1 MELAGMGRPTGR
13 SEQGMLRA
21 AGGALPSRLPPRR
34 RCGAGG
40 SSGPRP
46 RRQRSVAPTRA
57 QALPQQLL
65 GAAARAAAAPAVAGS
80 SLASSLA
87 SAIDPG
93 VLAATISA
101 SGKLLLICGAVGWLL
116 RTGRILNSTATVMS
130 QVSFQL
136 LIPCMLFSKVAAT
149 LAAAPDTTLLLG
161 IAAATL
167 FQICAGALCG
177 LVLSPLL
184 GLRQHDSSSSSQG
197 SSSSSASWRG
207 RTSPEAA
214 SAIALSMAAASGA
227 PQAAAA
233 LRPRQPAPTGGPAQ
247 MVAASAAFGN
257 SFTLPAVFLT
267 TLLPAPLADRALGY
281 AALFLL
287 AWSPCLWSIGMALIG
302 GKDQAGGP
310 SQRRQQEQ
318 QQQADAAGG
327 GPGAAA
333 LAGAGGTGSL
343 KPLAWRQPKAVDVTP
358 LSPSGSSGGSVD
370 GGEVEPPSWVEQ
382 LVQHPVTAR
391 LGQFASQ
398 VLNPPVVAIL
408 AGMLVGLTPAG
419 RALLVA
425 THSGTAAAAGAAAAA
440 PAALPPELGLLQAV
454 VKAAL
459 EVIELLAAGTLATQT
474 LVLAAS
480 LLQQPESQASAAAA
494 APVGPAA
501 SATAAAATALRP
513 RGWLGALR
521 QLLPSDGTEARA
533 LAVLVLTRFVALPLA
548 TIAALQAL
556 VAGGLLPPAM
566 SDPVLLF
573 VLLVESVMPS
583 AQNLIILLQLSE
595 RTQGMA
601 PGFARMLLKLYFYA
615 ILPVT
620 LWVTSFATNL
630 AIPVLR

>member
-1 MELAGMGRPTGR
+1 M
-13 SEQGMLRA
+13 A
-21 AGGALPSRLPPRR
+21 AK
-34 RCGAGG
+34 
-40 SSGPRP
+40 
-46 RRQRSVAPTRA
+46 
-57 QALPQQLL
+57 
-65 GAAARAAAAPAVAGS
+65 AAAAPAAAGS
-80 SLASSLA
+80 SLAA
-87 SAIDPG
+87 SMAAAIDPG

-101 SGKLLLICGAVGWLL
+101 SGKLLLICAAVGWLL
-116 RTGRILNSTATVMS
+116 RTGRIPNSTATVMS

-167 FQICAGALCG
+167 FQICIGALCG
-177 LVLSPLL
+177 LALSPLL
-184 GLRQHDSSSSSQG
+184 GLRQRGGNGDSSSSRDG
-197 SSSSSASWRG
+197 GGASWRG
-207 RTSPEAA
+207 RTSPQAA

-233 LRPRQPAPTGGPAQ
+233 LRPRQPPLTGGPAQ

-287 AWSPCLWSIGMALIG
+287 AWSPCLWSIGMALVG
-302 GKDQAGGP
+302 GKGQPGGP
-310 SQRRQQEQ
+310 AQQRQQGQ
-318 QQQADAAGG
+318 QQQVEPAGG
-327 GPGAAA
+327 GAGSGAAA
-333 LAGAGGTGSL
+333 LAGASGASSP
-343 KPLAWRQPKAVDVTP
+343 KPLAWRQPRAVDVTP
-358 LSPSGSSGGSVD
+358 LSSGDGSVD
-370 GGEVEPPSWVEQ
+370 SSPVEPPSWAEQ
-382 LVQHPVTAR
+382 LVQHPTVAR
-391 LGQFASQ
+391 LGRFAAQ

-419 RALLVA
+419 RTLLVA
-425 THSGTAAAAGAAAAA
+425 TQSSGTAAAAGAAVAA
-440 PAALPPELGLLQAV
+440 PVALPPELGLLQAV

-480 LLQQPESQASAAAA
+480 LLQQPESRASAAAA

-501 SATAAAATALRP
+501 SASAAAATALRP

-533 LAVLVLTRFVALPLA
+533 LAVLVLTRFVVLPLA
-548 TIAALQAL
+548 TISALQAL
-556 VAGGLLPPAM
+556 VAGGLLPPVM

-573 VLLVESVMPS
+573 VLLVEAVMPS

-630 AIPVLR
+630 GVPVLR